1 MRYFRALIISLIV
14 HVILAVIIMILPRTS
29 IDRPKLSHP
38 QYVDL
43 LEKPQLPA
51 RPHQPPKDDKIFVRS
66 APAPAELQTKE
77 NQPKRFVSED
87 EQNVLEETRAEKSG
101 LTVNRSASSTSA
113 KSKQAQ
119 LEKKPNSQK
128 PESRKAKEKPFDKID
143 LNPEPAMARVHRE
156 ILEDG
161 VNGIRVN
168 QAKND
173 DQGSPD
179 AKEGKT
185 GKSGSRPLVVPGY
198 AGLEH
203 GVSTF
208 GNDAPED
215 VKIGNFTALNTDR
228 QLYYSFYSRIEEA
241 IRHRWA
247 TYVRASL
254 YEIETGQVKA
264 RIRDRSTTRLE
275 VLLDKNGNFVKAMMT
290 EGSGFQP
297 FDVAPVQAF
306 REAGRFPNPPSE
318 MVKDD
323 GLIHIYYA
331 FTVDIVPK
339 YASGGRGS
347 GSGSDGSRDADND

>member
-1 MRYFRALIISLIV
+1 MRYFRALIISLVV
-14 HVILAVIIMILPRTS
+14 HIILAVIIMALPQTS
-29 IDRPKLSHP
+29 MDRPKLSHP

-43 LEKPQLPA
+43 LEKPELPA

-66 APAPAELQTKE
+66 AAAPAELQTKE

-128 PESRKAKEKPFDKID
+128 QVNKEKPLDKID
-143 LNPEPAMARVHRE
+143 INPEPAMARVHRE

-161 VNGIRVN
+161 LNGVRIN

-173 DQGSPD
+173 DQAPPD
-179 AKEGKT
+179 AKIGKS
-185 GKSGSRPLVVPGY
+185 GKSGSRPLVVPGF

-264 RIRDRSTTRLE
+264 HIRDRSTTRLE
-275 VLLDKNGNFVKAMMT
+275 VLLDRQGNFVKAMMT
-290 EGSGFQP
+290 EGSGFRP

-306 REAGRFPNPPSE
+306 REASRFPNPPAE

-331 FTVDIVPK
+331 FTVDIIPQ
-339 YASGGRGS
+339 YASGGRG
-347 GSGSDGSRDADND
+347 GNSDGDSDND